1 MPLILFSFSFNPE
14 TQEAAIA
21 GNINIQTALGILH
34 QLALAEAIRKAREEV
49 LSQKRGGNSGQE
61 KSSNQEEE
69 ATKATEKDN

>member
-21 GNINIQTALGILH
+21 GNCEPMVAL
-34 QLALAEAIRKAREEV
+34 QLLQQLVVAQLVKNAH
-49 LSQKRGGNSGQE
+49 KRGDNSGQE

>member
-21 GNINIQTALGILH
+21 GNCEPMVALQILQ
-34 QLALAEAIRKAREEV
+34 QLVIANAI
-49 LSQKRGGNSGQE
+49 KRGGNSGQE

>member
-21 GNINIQTALGILH
+21 GNCEPMVAL
-34 QLALAEAIRKAREEV
+34 QLLQQLVIANAI
-49 LSQKRGGNSGQE
+49 KRRGNSGQE

-69 ATKATEKDN
+69 ATKATEKAH